1 MLDCILRLGFTCRLR
16 FQTTAALTAL
26 RELWIRILSLWNL
39 FQVKVQIQ
47 ISILGT
53 SQFWGRFLLL
63 LHEECQSLRGSKEFG
78 PWLPTTKILI
88 LYGAEAD
95 LECDIEIDHGSK
107 ANLEYDTGLDHSANT
122 NLECDI
128 GLGPDEKIY
137 KRKIYSSPSNVLR
150 STFGHPKAQQLKF
163 PLPNKANHS
172 RRRMFVEKL
181 TDKFT

>member
-1 MLDCILRLGFTCRLR
+1 M
-16 FQTTAALTAL
+16 QTPVSTIAALTAL

-47 ISILGT
+47 ISILRT

-63 LHEECQSLRGSKEFG
+63 LHEERQSLRGSKEIG
-78 PWLPTTKILI
+78 PWLQTTKILI
-88 LYGAEAD
+88 LYGAEAE
-95 LECDIEIDHGSK
+95 LECDIEIDHG
-107 ANLEYDTGLDHSANT
+107 ANV

-128 GLGPDEKIY
+128 GLDHDEMIY
-137 KRKIYSSPSNVLR
+137 KRKIYSSPLNVLR

-163 PLPNKANHS
+163 PLPNEANRS
-172 RRRMFVEKL
+172 RRRMFIEKL